1 VARHKNLQHQRSAMT
16 KFKFYIGG
24 YFGTSFLVKLV
35 KDELHFYISDYPV
48 DFSSEKPRHI
58 IPTKDNL
65 DWQKL
70 VKFLNLLD
78 WKRHYKNDDILDG
91 TQWEISFV
99 GEKSK
104 LTSYG
109 SNEYPI
115 EFNKLIRLLRTIT
128 RKHFIPFDLY

>member
-1 VARHKNLQHQRSAMT
+1 MT
-16 KFKFYIGG
+16 KFNFFIGG
-24 YFGTSFLVKLV
+24 YFGTNFHVKL
-35 KDELHFYISDYPV
+35 KKEELHFYISNYHI
-48 DFSSEKPRHI
+48 DFSCEKPRHI
-58 IPTKDNL
+58 ITIKDNL

-70 VKFLNLLD
+70 VEFLNLQN
-78 WKRHYKNDDILDG
+78 WKREYKNDDILDG

-115 EFNKLIRLLRTIT
+115 EFNKLIRLLRKIARNHYT
-128 RKHFIPFDLY
+128 PFDIY